1 MKNCIKIVTL
11 LLSSIIIFSSCS
23 SVYID
28 PVVTTSGEEVISDE
42 EEYFTHNTVSTQGD
56 SADYYW
62 NGYWLYFESQNT
74 IAQTGTDAN
83 GEPVYGDSTI
93 SRLVKYNPAT
103 GQVSSVCLDPS
114 CNHSY
119 ESGCFTV
126 VPHRAGTKAP
136 RVSVRINGICGDW
149 VMIMVSAQH
158 EEYSSTNEL
167 KAYNMKTGEL
177 RILSG
182 EELGGEVMVRWT
194 CRATFGNKLYRI
206 KNILDYS
213 NTKYTPGGEGEN
225 VLDYTPETTCILY
238 EYDFETNTDTELFE
252 VPSDYDGICA
262 VSNKRFFF
270 QKTEGEI
277 YSCKR
282 DGSEWKKED
291 VLNFAPYNFFGSLAF
306 IYLDGGA
313 YTVYDLKTDQ
323 LTTVTPEFNA
333 YGYPT
338 LVSDGVVFSNVP
350 AYAEARAKSNEYRDT
365 LKKEKPSLSITEI
378 IELSNKLYQDILFSG
393 SSQIWKCDQ
402 YGNGMSMI
410 CEIEKTVIDPIFAV
424 DQYLFAKITY
434 RKEKAENEEGEKTG
448 SRCVINLETGEFS
461 ELPLLDVVVPAEY
474 LN

>member
-1 MKNCIKIVTL
+1 MNKLTRFFVP
-11 LLSSIIIFSSCS
+11 LLSSLLIFSSCS
-23 SVYID
+23 SVYIE
-28 PVVTTSGEEVISDE
+28 PEITSTISENFSDE
-42 EEYFTHNTVSTQGD
+42 DEYFTPNTVSTQGD

-103 GQVSSVCLDPS
+103 GQVSSICLDPS

-126 VPHRAGTKAP
+126 VPHRAGTKDP
-136 RVSVRINGICGDW
+136 RVSMGINGICGDW
-149 VMIMVSAQH
+149 VMIRVNAQH

-167 KAYNMKTGEL
+167 KAFNMKTGEL

-238 EYDFETNTDTELFE
+238 EYDFDTNKDTELFE

-282 DGSEWKKED
+282 DGSEWKKEE

-338 LVSDGVVFSNVP
+338 LVSDGVIFSNAP
-350 AYAEARAKSNEYRDT
+350 AYDEARTKRTEYRVT
-365 LKKEKPSLSITEI
+365 LNKENPSLSATEI
-378 IELSNKLYQDILFSG
+378 NDLTNKLYQDILFSG
-393 SSQIWKCDQ
+393 TSQIWKCDMNS
-402 YGNGMSMI
+402 NGMRMV
-410 CEIEKTVIDPIFAV
+410 CEIPNTVIDPIFAV
-424 DQYLFAKITY
+424 DQFVLAKISY
-434 RKEKAENEEGEKTG
+434 LKEGTDNEAEKVTN
-448 SRCVINLETGEFS
+448 RCVIDLETGEFS

>member
-1 MKNCIKIVTL
+1 MNKLTRFFVL
-11 LLSSIIIFSSCS
+11 LLSSLFIFSSCS

-28 PVVTTSGEEVISDE
+28 PVVTTSGEEIISDE
-42 EEYFTHNTVSTQGD
+42 EEYFTPNTVSTQGD

-126 VPHRAGTKAP
+126 VPHSAGPKAP

-291 VLNFAPYNFFGSLAF
+291 VLNFAPFNFFGSLAF
-306 IYLDGGA
+306 IYLDGGE

-323 LTTVTPEFNA
+323 LTTVTPEFDA

-338 LVSDGVVFSNVP
+338 LVSDGVIFSNAP
-350 AYAEARAKSNEYRDT
+350 AYAEARAARKEYEDAWRR
-365 LKKEKPSLSITEI
+365 ENP
-378 IELSNKLYQDILFSG
+378 ELSSSEISQLWAKKYQEILLSG
-393 SSQIWKCDQ
+393 TSQIWKCDM
-402 YGNGMSMI
+402 YGNSMSMV
-410 CEIEKTVIDPIFAV
+410 CEIQNTLVDLIFAV
-424 DQYLFAKITY
+424 DQYVLAKISY
-434 RKEKAENEEGEKTG
+434 LKESSDNEAEKVTN
-448 SRCVINLETGEFS
+448 RCVIDLETGEFS
-461 ELPLLDVVVPAEY
+461 ELPLLDVVIPPEY